1 MAGRFRRVLVDPA
14 TNFIHTGWRGV
25 QHVDLKGML
34 GLKEMLQSKP
44 RLVKK
49 DGSLNIKFRQLEF
62 SNPLSLDN
70 CIYMNWFTI
79 IWLLVIGFLTCWLG
93 FAFVYFIVEYFAGNV
108 CTLSPTDGCFRDV
121 EDIEKSRC
129 VTGLYDFNSALQFSI
144 ESMTTIGYGSRALN
158 SGVTRCYVV
167 IITVMAQYMAG
178 LVLATILTGIIIV
191 KFKHTAPNQKI
202 VSFSPKACI
211 AKRPNNDNKHLTLVV
226 SSQRKIF
233 DATIEAF
240 MIQEYTTKEGFVI
253 KNYMQSVPFSMSSK
267 SSDVSD
273 KFVHVMWPV
282 QISHEINQDSPF
294 YKIGHKK
301 DENLPQFELLVLFQ
315 GTTSTGATI
324 NVRSSYVESDIV
336 FGGRFNVSSGFHQ
349 RPSKHISVDI
359 SRIFEIEEC
368 DDDDESMD
376 NNDGER
382 RLEMK
387 DTGTV

>member
-1 MAGRFRRVLVDPA
+1 
-14 TNFIHTGWRGV
+14 
-25 QHVDLKGML
+25 
-34 GLKEMLQSKP
+34 MLQSKP

-79 IWLLVIGFLTCWLG
+79 ICLLVIGFLTSWLA
-93 FAFVYFIVEYFAGNV
+93 FAFVYFIVEYFSGNV

-121 EDIEKSRC
+121 EDITRSRC
-129 VTGLYDFNSALQFSI
+129 VTGLYDFNSAVQFSI
-144 ESMTTIGYGSRALN
+144 ETMTTIGYGSRALN

-167 IITVMAQYMAG
+167 IMMVMAQHMAG
-178 LVLATILTGIIIV
+178 LVLTATLTGIIIV

-211 AKRPNNDNKHLTLVV
+211 AKRPNNDNKHLDVVV

-233 DATIEAF
+233 DATIESF
-240 MIQEYTTKEGFVI
+240 MIQEYTTKEGSVI
-253 KNYMQSVPFSMSSK
+253 KYYMQSVPFSMSSK

-273 KFVHVMWPV
+273 NFVHVMWPV
-282 QISHEINQDSPF
+282 QICHEINRDSPF
-294 YKIGHKK
+294 YNISLKK
-301 DENLPQFELLVLFQ
+301 DEHLPQFELLVLFQ

-336 FGGRFNVSSGFHQ
+336 FGGKFNCRFHQ
-349 RPSKHISVDI
+349 REPSKHISVDI
-359 SRIFEIEEC
+359 SRIFEI
-368 DDDDESMD
+368 
-376 NNDGER
+376 
-382 RLEMK
+382 K
-387 DTGTV
+387 DSEDLSKGAHDLG